1 MNKNMQLL
9 QAIVGDIVR
18 EPAPDKLL
26 EGEEAVRWIN
36 SPQFAF
42 ALVTGSGERVGI
54 MRNGAVAAGKLASSL
69 AKTHPQYHRGA
80 HPRNLTTAIAR
91 TAIEAFA
98 GRVAASID
106 SADLTALEKNV
117 SEWFAANVVPRK
129 YLVPCSII
137 PDHAPSFAIG
147 PVTFCHLSDFLE
159 QKGIRVD
166 NQKDNI
172 VYGPLLQAMGERYA
186 TWIAEVEI
194 DGCEEA
200 RASAMADLAVDVALV
215 GIQMVIPLTYSRAM
229 ARITGRTMP
238 AWIGNVHTS
247 ASQTS
252 TAIHRRDA
260 GLGFSGGA
268 FDSFRSK
275 QTAILES
282 IGRRVEAYVRG
293 CAKLKNLQ
301 QAWCDAA
308 YWFHEGLAEPLD
320 TIAVAK
326 LETAIEALLAPGSTK
341 LSNARL
347 CQAIQ
352 AFYGL
357 KKTDRLGTNASI
369 TVEAFVKEIVGARS
383 QILHGTFSTL
393 TQNVSVTR
401 GNVEGLS
408 FDLLRLSSLAIDQ
421 YSTLTAPEDNARE
434 FLDWIDG
441 QRQAVASAD
450 HRLGDK

>member
-1 MNKNMQLL
+1 MNNNTQLL
-9 QAIVGDIVR
+9 QIIVGDIVR
-18 EPAPDKLL
+18 EPAPDNLL
-26 EGEEAVRWIN
+26 EGDAAARW
-36 SPQFAF
+36 SKVPQFSF

-54 MRNGAVAAGKLASSL
+54 RRNGAVAASKLASSL

-91 TAIEAFA
+91 
-98 GRVAASID
+98 ASID
-106 SADLTALEKNV
+106 AFVGREPASISSIDLEALEKEV
-117 SEWFAANVVPRK
+117 SEWFAANVMPRK
-129 YLVPCSII
+129 YFVPCSII
-137 PDHAPSFAIG
+137 PDYALSFAIG
-147 PVTFCHLSDFLE
+147 PVAFSHRVDFLE
-159 QKGIRVD
+159 QKGIRVE
-166 NQKDNI
+166 NQNDKI
-172 VYGPLLQAMGERYA
+172 VYGPLLQAMDERYA

-200 RASAMADLAVDVALV
+200 RASKMADLAVDVALV
-215 GIQMVIPLTYSRAM
+215 GIQMVIPLSYSREM

-238 AWIGNVHTS
+238 AWIGNVYTS

-252 TAIHRRDA
+252 TTIHRRDP

-268 FDSFRSK
+268 FDSFRSN
-275 QTAILES
+275 QTVILES
-282 IGRRVEAYVRG
+282 IGRRVEVYVRG
-293 CAKLKNLQ
+293 SAKLQNLEQ
-301 QAWCDAA
+301 GWCDAA

-341 LSNARL
+341 LSNERL
-347 CQAIQ
+347 CHAIQ

-369 TVEAFVKEIVGARS
+369 TVAAFVKEIVGARS

-393 TQNVSVTR
+393 SENVGVTR

-408 FDLLRLSSLAIDQ
+408 FDLLRLSSLALDK
-421 YSTLTAPEDNARE
+421 YRASTAPTDNAKA
-434 FLDWIDG
+434 FLGWIDG
-441 QRQAVASAD
+441 QRQAGAS
-450 HRLGDK
+450 G